1 VATSSFTFN
10 YTALTEATFNLWSQA
25 TSSGATK
32 TINIGTSGAT
42 GSTTNVTIGSASG
55 TSVSTINGTLVV
67 GINGS
72 GYTPPTVSLAGMGIV
87 WNKNGNG
94 SGATYFQNYRQAGT
108 GGFVFELY
116 NTNGISPS
124 LVATPLSINGS
135 GISNFSQRI
144 IIDSANDI
152 NSAYS
157 IITKNWIAINNDRV
171 ASGFARNW
179 GIHTNNGVEGSLE
192 FFVGASEL
200 ANPSVLALSITRDK
214 ALISE
219 SDITAKGSLLSTS
232 STGGIGYGAGAGGE
246 VTQITSK
253 DTNVTLNKI
262 SGKITMNN
270 AALAAGAT
278 VSFYV
283 FNSTVGIRDVV
294 VATAQDGFSG
304 NYLAQA
310 YLLATG
316 AFAIRVTNTSGSSQS
331 EAAIINFVVI
341 KAVSS

>member
-1 VATSSFTFN
+1 MPSKTWLEVTSPTVSTSINVDTSSFTFN
-10 YTALTEATFNLWSQA
+10 YTALTAATFNLWTQA

-32 TINIGTSGAT
+32 TVNIGTGGAT
-42 GSTTNVTIGSASG
+42 GSTTNVTIGSTSG
-55 TSVSTINGTLVV
+55 TSLNTINGTLVV

-72 GYTPPTVSLAGMGIV
+72 GHTPTNVSLAGFGVV
-87 WNKNGNG
+87 WNKDGNG
-94 SGATYFQNYRQAGT
+94 LGATYLQNYRQGGA

-124 LVATPLSINGS
+124 LVATPLSIS
-135 GISNFSQRI
+135 GMGNCTF
-144 IIDSANDI
+144 
-152 NSAYS
+152 
-157 IITKNWIAINNDRV
+157 
-171 ASGFARNW
+171 
-179 GIHTNNGVEGSLE
+179 
-192 FFVGASEL
+192 
-200 ANPSVLALSITRDK
+200 
-214 ALISE
+214 SE
-219 SDITAKGSLLSTS
+219 SVLSTS
-232 STGGIGYGAGAGGE
+232 PTGGIGYGAGAGGE